1 MKSLVTN
8 KFSIENLDI
17 STKSL
22 EIKNLISF
30 LRSFQNTPELFV
42 LEKIIDKGYLIADIK
57 LEFDDEGKIKNNFK
71 INGYIKD
78 TKLSFLKKYNIQNIN
93 FIFNY
98 HDKNILLND
107 ISFKLNNFNFLSE
120 KILLRK

>member
-30 LRSFQNTPELFV
+30 LRSFQNTPELFI

-57 LEFDDEGKIKNNFK
+57 LEFDDEG
-71 INGYIKD
+71 
-78 TKLSFLKKYNIQNIN
+78 LK
-93 FIFNY
+93 
-98 HDKNILLND
+98 
-107 ISFKLNNFNFLSE
+107 S
-120 KILLRK
+120 